1 MKTIIK
7 CDPGW
12 FLVAEYFVPEGATE
26 HPGFYQEPII
36 AWQIESEVSM
46 IGRPGPMVA
55 VVTPI
60 TFSGPPPDTAQWA
73 VLRPDGIVQEEG
85 GEATFPSL
93 SAFEAD
99 ALLSFD
105 IKAGR

>member
-12 FLVAEYFVPEGATE
+12 FLVAEYFIPEGATE

-36 AWQIESEVSM
+36 AWQIESEGSM
-46 IGRPGPMVA
+46 A
-55 VVTPI
+55 LVTPI
-60 TFSGPPPDTAQWA
+60 TFSGPPTQWA

-93 SAFEAD
+93 QAFEAD
-99 ALLSFD
+99 ALLSFNE
-105 IKAGR
+105 KAGR